1 MEVVY
6 NSDQI
11 INIGAV
17 EVIKVEKENDY
28 FKISVLKRTKFKWD
42 AIEINEKFASVDAFL
57 GRHASKFLNI
67 KDELYINV
75 SKILFVQRE
84 KVEDT
89 IDTIDVTIH
98 LVNGE
103 PFAVRTTTL
112 FYELVMR
119 RMREG

>member
-17 EVIKVEKENDY
+17 EVIKVEKEND
-28 FKISVLKRTKFKWD
+28 FFNISILKRTKFKWV
-42 AIEINEKFASVDAFL
+42 EIKIDEKFASVDAFL
-57 GRHASKFLNI
+57 GRHASKFLNV

-84 KVEDT
+84 KVAET

-103 PFAVRTTTL
+103 PFAIRTTSL
-112 FYELVMR
+112 YYELVMR